1 MQINPPQTR
10 SVQAAFMQQMQDFAV
25 IGQRKHW
32 QIRQH
37 PDNFGSSCQ
46 VAARQLA
53 DDKRMSVHSFGLK
66 QPDKLLIPFAEVVCP
81 D

>member
-10 SVQAAFMQQMQDFAV
+10 SVQSVFVQQMQDLAV

-37 PDNFGSSCQ
+37 FDNFSSSRQ

-53 DDKRMSVHSFGLK
+53 DDKRMSVHLFGLK
-66 QPDKLLIPFAEVVCP
+66 EPDKLLAPFPQVVSP

>member
-1 MQINPPQTR
+1 
-10 SVQAAFMQQMQDFAV
+10 MQDLAV

-37 PDNFGSSCQ
+37 RDNFTTSRQ

-53 DDKRMSVHSFGLK
+53 NDEGMSIHLLGLK
-66 QPDKLLIPFAEVVCP
+66 QPDKLLAPFPQVISP
-81 D
+81 H